1 VRCIAGPPDYLNRIY
16 LAFTLGIILLPMKP
30 FLPVALCALLLAAA
44 ASAADPVS
52 VTTAPAPAANSA
64 ALAEK
69 LQNPVADLISVQ
81 FQNNFDFGVGANNGT
96 LYLLNFQPVI
106 PLNVTPEWN
115 YIVRPILPFI
125 STSNVYGPGY
135 VSGLGDLELETFL
148 SPVKPGPFGIVWGLG
163 PASILPTATQ
173 KKLGGDVMTLGPS
186 GVALWQRKGWT
197 LGALATQS
205 WRVAGPGDY
214 NATYAQPFIS
224 HTFKTATTIAVDSES
239 SYDWLSEDWTISFNN
254 TYSQVFKIGKIPV
267 QIGLALQ
274 YYAQSPVPGQQW
286 GFRVNITP
294 MFPE

>member
-1 VRCIAGPPDYLNRIY
+1 

-30 FLPVALCALLLAAA
+30 FLPAALCALLITAAA
-44 ASAADPVS
+44 IAADPVP
-52 VTTAPAPAANSA
+52 VTSAPAAPANAA

-81 FQNNFDFGVGANNGT
+81 FQNNFNFGLGEKSGT

-106 PLNVTPEWN
+106 PLHITRDLN
-115 YIVRPILPFI
+115 YIVRPVLPFI
-125 STSNVYGPGY
+125 STSNVFGSGY
-135 VSGLGDLELETFL
+135 VSGLGDLEIETFF
-148 SPVKPGPFGIVWGLG
+148 SPAAPGPFGIIWGIG
-163 PASILPTATQ
+163 PSSILPTATQ
-173 KKLGGDVMTLGPS
+173 RKLGGDVMTLGS
-186 GVALWQRKGWT
+186 SAVALWQKSGWT
-197 LGALATQS
+197 VGMLATQN

-214 NATYAQPFIS
+214 NASYFQPFIS
-224 HTFKTATTIAVDSES
+224 HTFKTATTIAIDSES
-239 SYDWLSEDWTISFNN
+239 TYDWLGEEWTISFNN
-254 TYSQVFKIGKIPV
+254 TYSQVFKVGKIPV

>member
-1 VRCIAGPPDYLNRIY
+1 MHSPYLPCGHLFTGIAAVLVACGP
-16 LAFTLGIILLPMKP
+16 LAAP
-30 FLPVALCALLLAAA
+30 LLATEPVPVTT
-44 ASAADPVS
+44 ASAA
-52 VTTAPAPAANSA
+52 PADAA

-81 FQNNFDFGVGANNGT
+81 FQNNFNFGLGEDKGT

-106 PLNVTPEWN
+106 PLHITSEWN
-115 YIVRPILPFI
+115 YIVRPVLPFI
-125 STSNVYGPGY
+125 STSNVFGTGY
-135 VSGLGDLELETFL
+135 VTGLGDLEIETFL
-148 SPVKPGPFGIVWGLG
+148 SPAAPGPFGIIWGIG
-163 PASILPTATQ
+163 PTSILPTATQ
-173 KKLGGDVMTLGPS
+173 RKLGGDVMTLGPS
-186 GVALWQRKGWT
+186 GVALWQRNGWT
-197 LGALATQS
+197 VGSLITQN

-214 NATYAQPFIS
+214 NATYFQPFIA
-224 HTFKTATTIAVDSES
+224 HTFKTATTIGVDSES
-239 SYDWLSEDWTISFNN
+239 TYDWLSEEWTISFNN

>member
-1 VRCIAGPPDYLNRIY
+1 MHSPYPRLRRLLTAIAAVL
-16 LAFTLGIILLPMKP
+16 
-30 FLPVALCALLLAAA
+30 VACVSFATPLVAAEQG
-44 ASAADPVS
+44 S
-52 VTTAPAPAANSA
+52 NA

-69 LQNPVADLISVQ
+69 LQNPIADLVSVQ
-81 FQNNFDFGVGANNGT
+81 FQNNFNFGVGENNGT
-96 LYLLNFQPVI
+96 LYLMNFQPVI
-106 PLNVTPEWN
+106 PLNITKEWN
-115 YIVRPILPFI
+115 YIVRPVLPFI
-125 STSNVYGPGY
+125 STSNVFGPGY
-135 VSGLGDLELETFL
+135 VSGLGDLEIETFL
-148 SPVKPGPFGIVWGLG
+148 SPVKPGPFGIIWGLG

-186 GVALWQRKGWT
+186 GVALWQRNGWT
-197 LGALATQS
+197 IGSLVTQN

-214 NATYAQPFIS
+214 NATYAQPFIA

-239 SYDWLSEDWTISFNN
+239 SYDWLGEEWTISFNN
-254 TYSQVFKIGKIPV
+254 TYSQVFKISKIPV

>member
-1 VRCIAGPPDYLNRIY
+1 MG
-16 LAFTLGIILLPMKP
+16 P
-30 FLPVALCALLLAAA
+30 FLPAALCASLITAPAF
-44 ASAADPVS
+44 AADPAP
-52 VTTAPAPAANSA
+52 VTTAPAPASNSA

-69 LQNPVADLISVQ
+69 LQNPVADLVSVQ
-81 FQNNFDFGVGANNGT
+81 FQNNFNFGVGENNGT
-96 LYLLNFQPVI
+96 VYLLNFQPVI
-106 PLNVTPEWN
+106 PLHITPEWN

-173 KKLGGDVMTLGPS
+173 KELGGDVMTLGPS
-186 GVALWQRKGWT
+186 GVALWQKSGWT
-197 LGALATQS
+197 VGMLATQN
-205 WRVAGPGDY
+205 WRVAGPGEY
-214 NATYAQPFIS
+214 NASYFQPFIS

-239 SYDWLSEDWTISFNN
+239 SYNWISEGADQDWTITFNN
-254 TYSQVFKIGKIPV
+254 TYSQVIKIGKIPV
-267 QIGLALQ
+267 QIGVALQ

>member
-1 VRCIAGPPDYLNRIY
+1 MR
-16 LAFTLGIILLPMKP
+16 P
-30 FLPVALCALLLAAA
+30 FLPVAVCALLITAAA
-44 ASAADPVS
+44 VAADPVP
-52 VTTAPAPAANSA
+52 VTSAPAAPANAA

-81 FQNNFDFGVGANNGT
+81 FQNNFNFGLGEKSGT

-106 PLNVTPEWN
+106 PLHITRDWN
-115 YIVRPILPFI
+115 YIVRPVLPFI
-125 STSNVYGPGY
+125 STSNVFGSGY
-135 VSGLGDLELETFL
+135 VSGLGDLEIETFL
-148 SPVKPGPFGIVWGLG
+148 SPTAPGPFGIIWGLG

-173 KKLGGDVMTLGPS
+173 RKLGGDVMTLGS
-186 GVALWQRKGWT
+186 SAVALWQKSGWT
-197 LGALATQS
+197 VGMLATQN

-214 NATYAQPFIS
+214 NASYFQPFIS
-224 HTFKTATTIAVDSES
+224 HTFKTATTIAIDSES
-239 SYDWLSEDWTISFNN
+239 TYDWLGEEWTISFNN
-254 TYSQVFKIGKIPV
+254 TYSQVFKVGKIPV

>member
-1 VRCIAGPPDYLNRIY
+1 VLRGTEVRIY
-16 LAFTLGIILLPMKP
+16 NRATAEKVFPSMQALFLIALVTSSVATAALATETVP
-30 FLPVALCALLLAAA
+30 
-44 ASAADPVS
+44 

-173 KKLGGDVMTLGPS
+173 KKLGSDVMTLGPS
-186 GVALWQRKGWT
+186 GVALWQRSGWT
-197 LGALATQS
+197 IGALATQN

-214 NATYAQPFIS
+214 NATYAQPFIA

-239 SYDWLSEDWTISFNN
+239 SYNWISEGADKDWTISFNN
-254 TYSQVFKIGKIPV
+254 TYSQVFKIGKLPV

-294 MFPE
+294 MFPD

>member
-1 VRCIAGPPDYLNRIY
+1 LIR
-16 LAFTLGIILLPMKP
+16 
-30 FLPVALCALLLAAA
+30 
-44 ASAADPVS
+44 SAAVLVACASLATPL
-52 VTTAPAPAANSA
+52 PAAEGTSTA

-96 LYLLNFQPVI
+96 LYLMNFQPVI
-106 PLNVTPEWN
+106 PLNITPEWN

-173 KKLGGDVMTLGPS
+173 RKLGKDVMTLGPS

-197 LGALATQS
+197 LGALATQN

-214 NATYAQPFIS
+214 NATYAQPFIA

-239 SYDWLSEDWTISFNN
+239 SYDWLNEEWTISFNN

>member
-1 VRCIAGPPDYLNRIY
+1 
-16 LAFTLGIILLPMKP
+16 M
-30 FLPVALCALLLAAA
+30 A
-44 ASAADPVS
+44 ASGVASRTRRSYNRPIMRSPYHRFRRLLTGIAAVLVACGSFSTPLV
-52 VTTAPAPAANSA
+52 AAEQGSAA
-64 ALAEK
+64 ALAEQ

-81 FQNNFDFGVGANNGT
+81 FQNNFNFGVGENNGT
-96 LYLLNFQPVI
+96 LYLMNFQPVI
-106 PLNVTPEWN
+106 PLHVTTEWN

-135 VSGLGDLELETFL
+135 VSGLGDLEIETFL
-148 SPVKPGPFGIVWGLG
+148 SPAEPGPFGIIWGLG

-173 KKLGGDVMTLGPS
+173 RKLGGDVMTLGPS
-186 GVALWQRKGWT
+186 GVALWQRNGWT
-197 LGALATQS
+197 IGSLVTQN

-214 NATYAQPFIS
+214 NATYAQPFIA
-224 HTFKTATTIAVDSES
+224 HTFKTATTIGVDSES
-239 SYDWLSEDWTISFNN
+239 SYDWLGEEWTISFNN

>member
-1 VRCIAGPPDYLNRIY
+1 MQALFLIALVTSSVATAA
-16 LAFTLGIILLPMKP
+16 LATETVP
-30 FLPVALCALLLAAA
+30 
-44 ASAADPVS
+44 

-173 KKLGGDVMTLGPS
+173 RKLGKDVMTLGPS

-214 NATYAQPFIS
+214 NATYAQPLIS